1 MCSSDLLRLERLLAQ
16 RQPDIDVVLTRR
28 NDAFVP
34 LERRTALAV
43 RENADLFL
51 SIHVNASEDTR
62 ARGIETY
69 YLNFAPNPAAEAIA
83 ARENAASER
92 TMGQLGDIIKAIALT
107 NKVDESRDFAA
118 FIQSALVDRLA
129 KSRAVKNLGVKQAPF
144 MVLVGATMP
153 SALAEISFLT
163 NDDDA
168 AALTGAVYR
177 QQVAEALYAGIVRYQ
192 KSLKSAP
199 RPAAARPVASAAPPA
214 SPVHD

>member
-1 MCSSDLLRLERLLAQ
+1 
-16 RQPDIDVVLTRR
+16 
-28 NDAFVP
+28 
-34 LERRTALAV
+34 
-43 RENADLFL
+43 
-51 SIHVNASEDTR
+51 
-62 ARGIETY
+62 
-69 YLNFAPNPAAEAIA
+69 
-83 ARENAASER
+83 
-92 TMGQLGDIIKAIALT
+92 MGQLGDIIKAITLT

-118 FIQSALVDRLA
+118 FIQSALVERLA

-192 KSLKSAP
+192 KSLKSSP
-199 RPAAARPVASAAPPA
+199 RVPLPQPVASVDRA
-214 SPVHD
+214 SVPTHD

>member
-1 MCSSDLLRLERLLAQ
+1 MLFRS
-16 RQPDIDVVLTRR
+16 
-28 NDAFVP
+28 
-34 LERRTALAV
+34 ALAV

-168 AALTGAVYR
+168 AALDR
-177 QQVAEALYAGIVRYQ
+177 
-192 KSLKSAP
+192 KSTRLNS
-199 RPAAARPVASAAPPA
+199 S
-214 SPVHD
+214 HT